1 MVSARAIVATDEIW
15 VKVLKVQRRVN
26 FPAQYLA
33 AKARCVT
40 FDEIQDDSVLKVPQ
54 KESHGKQLGASNN
67 QLKYPTMTRKGQ

>member
-1 MVSARAIVATDEIW
+1 MAARAIVATDEIW

-40 FDEIQDDSVLKVPQ
+40 FDEIQDAICEGRFDLVAPGPSMDLPGVV
-54 KESHGKQLGASNN
+54 AAN
-67 QLKYPTMTRKGQ
+67 QL